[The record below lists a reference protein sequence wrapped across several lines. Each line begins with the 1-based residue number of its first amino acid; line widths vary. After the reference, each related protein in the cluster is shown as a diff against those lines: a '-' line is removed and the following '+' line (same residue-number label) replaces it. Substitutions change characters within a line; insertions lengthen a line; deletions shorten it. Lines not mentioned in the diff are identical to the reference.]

1 MLGGWTEIN
10 FGRKIEQYKYIQGN
24 DIYYKIIPFYRK
36 LFVKKHATFINYLFR
51 LFIS

>member
-24 DIYYKIIPFYRK
+24 VLQDNSILQEIICQKTRNLYQ
-36 LFVKKHATFINYLFR
+36 LLI
-51 LFIS
+51 